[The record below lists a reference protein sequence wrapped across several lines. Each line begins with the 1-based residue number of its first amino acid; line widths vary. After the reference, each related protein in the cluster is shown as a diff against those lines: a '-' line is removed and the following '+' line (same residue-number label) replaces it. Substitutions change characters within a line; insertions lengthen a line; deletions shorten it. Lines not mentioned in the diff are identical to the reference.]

1 MPSSSSKQ
9 LHNKQMTLLVSILAF
24 ETYWAYYSMSSG
36 NVYVKETKGA
46 AKHLFDSI
54 DELAKFDSGIL
65 DYKKHNIS
73 KTDTAIIEEILH
85 KLREWVDGNSGF
97 SYQPLMQ
104 GKVMLWFLF
113 AELKSY
119 LAKGLGLKSFPPIAL
134 SIAEF
139 QHTERYLRWQPH
151 LPKESLYEY
160 DQTLDIQKFSTLQT
174 IVVYGDIRRSQD
186 LMIYTIGH
194 ERFEDMMI
202 RFFESIRDLFDKNL
216 GIFDKFTGDGF
227 LGYFNEYLCREG
239 GKDFV
244 ECFLK
249 FSRQCLEITES
260 LFNEWKRYVR
270 KLPDQD
276 IMLSIGA
283 DVGEIYFGD
292 RHGHLVCIGDVIVW
306 AQRMCSAAPAS
317 SIYVNNLLAN
327 LLADK
332 EDIELLTITGN
343 TKTGETFRASKLI
356 LTR

>member
-1 MPSSSSKQ
+1 
-9 LHNKQMTLLVSILAF
+9 MTLLVSILAF

-36 NVYVKETKGA
+36 NVYEREVKES
-46 AKHLFDSI
+46 AKYLLKNI
-54 DELAKFDSGIL
+54 YELAKLDPGII
-65 DYKKHNIS
+65 DKETINYQEV
-73 KTDTAIIEEILH
+73 KT
-85 KLREWVDGNSGF
+85 GF
-97 SYQPLMQ
+97 SIQDTLKDLRDWAEGNAEVPFATFMQ
-104 GKVMLWFLF
+104 SKVFFTFLF
-113 AELKSY
+113 FAQKLYLSENLELTVPRTLVFSTEEFDHAELY
-119 LAKGLGLKSFPPIAL
+119 
-134 SIAEF
+134 
-139 QHTERYLRWQPH
+139 QRWQPH
-151 LPKESLYEY
+151 LPRASMYWYSDSFDVLKLSES
-160 DQTLDIQKFSTLQT
+160 QT
-174 IVVYGDIRRSQD
+174 IVIYGDIRRSQD

-227 LGYFNEYLCREG
+227 LGYFNEYLCRER

-276 IMLSIGA
+276 IMLSMGA

-327 LLADK
+327 LLAAR
-332 EDIELLTITGN
+332 EDIELLPITGN